1 MLSLCVLNGPRV
13 QGSIFWAVNG
23 VGLSLVI
30 PNGQSL
36 IADYYED
43 LDRGKAFGALYLT
56 GAVGAM
62 IGALYATNIGA
73 SLAQGGDPSIL
84 PYVVM
89 ISEPSGA
96 STAALEELRHHFYG
110 SSGGPYHVYFKHSLR
125 TQPICAVRSLQAG
138 AVELRRVLHTA
149 GATSPFGI
157 EGWRFAFLS
166 VALVSIAIGIGNF
179 MFAHDPRFPPGQDK
193 VLVPVLFDSRL

>member
-1 MLSLCVLNGPRV
+1 M
-13 QGSIFWAVNG
+13 FWAVNG

-73 SLAQGGDPSIL
+73 LQGFVECCCIQLHPVLD
-84 PYVVM
+84 
-89 ISEPSGA
+89 
-96 STAALEELRHHFYG
+96 AA
-110 SSGGPYHVYFKHSLR
+110 
-125 TQPICAVRSLQAG
+125 A
-138 AVELRRVLHTA
+138 
-149 GATSPFGI
+149 
-157 EGWRFAFLS
+157 LS
-166 VALVSIAIGIGNF
+166 VASSGA
-179 MFAHDPRFPPGQDK
+179 P
-193 VLVPVLFDSRL
+193 

>member
-1 MLSLCVLNGPRV
+1 V

-62 IGALYATNIGA
+62 IGALYATNIGTAPPLHACGVLLA
-73 SLAQGGDPSIL
+73 SSTGKIMHSATPA
-84 PYVVM
+84 
-89 ISEPSGA
+89 SG
-96 STAALEELRHHFYG
+96 RHH
-110 SSGGPYHVYFKHSLR
+110 
-125 TQPICAVRSLQAG
+125 
-138 AVELRRVLHTA
+138 
-149 GATSPFGI
+149 
-157 EGWRFAFLS
+157 
-166 VALVSIAIGIGNF
+166 
-179 MFAHDPRFPPGQDK
+179 
-193 VLVPVLFDSRL
+193 

>member
-1 MLSLCVLNGPRV
+1 MITAGCVLWGIMTAGFATTHSVAQVGMPRHSLVV
-13 QGSIFWAVNG
+13 QADKSTLWHLQCLHIWSSDHILYFLTVSNSFSVINCPNSALAYSPTLACSASRIQSEVRNQSDAGLRVWAVNG

-73 SLAQGGDPSIL
+73 
-84 PYVVM
+84 
-89 ISEPSGA
+89 PSGFKDKA
-96 STAALEELRHHFYG
+96 PAIWSGSFGLAGHSSPPSTAPMPATCPAVISAR
-110 SSGGPYHVYFKHSLR
+110 
-125 TQPICAVRSLQAG
+125 ICQ
-138 AVELRRVLHTA
+138 
-149 GATSPFGI
+149 
-157 EGWRFAFLS
+157 
-166 VALVSIAIGIGNF
+166 
-179 MFAHDPRFPPGQDK
+179 QD
-193 VLVPVLFDSRL
+193 

>member
-1 MLSLCVLNGPRV
+1 MLLPSTLDVEGRCSLPAWLPLVCTLQALPKVSSVKDTPVERCDCKS
-13 QGSIFWAVNG
+13 QGSCVSIHAQGSVFWAVNG

-73 SLAQGGDPSIL
+73 APRLHVCCLLPCVDTADLHRQDMSCAKPASGRQPLIVTNAPQPDILAECYTL
-84 PYVVM
+84 
-89 ISEPSGA
+89 
-96 STAALEELRHHFYG
+96 
-110 SSGGPYHVYFKHSLR
+110 
-125 TQPICAVRSLQAG
+125 
-138 AVELRRVLHTA
+138 
-149 GATSPFGI
+149 
-157 EGWRFAFLS
+157 
-166 VALVSIAIGIGNF
+166 
-179 MFAHDPRFPPGQDK
+179 
-193 VLVPVLFDSRL
+193 